1 MHSIFAMASGHH
13 VWFTELLRRYGYLAL
28 FGIIAAQDIGVPTLV
43 PGTLLLIFAGY
54 LSSTHTLNPVI
65 CGLVATAGSVSGATV
80 LFQIARLGGDTFVRR
95 FGRFIQLDKE
105 HRAELEQTLWR
116 WGVPAWVVIRL
127 IPGFRDVLTIVAGI
141 GGMSYRRFALLT
153 TAATLIWAY
162 ACVFVGMLLGR
173 HWFRA
178 GGAVAV
184 SGRIAAV
191 VLVVVVVFMLLAAR
205 GVRARRTW
213 LMDQRMALVVMGWRR
228 DVAARIPIARS
239 LQAANR
245 HILGWRRDLAARL
258 PMSCVLQTA
267 NRQMLEWCRD
277 LAVRLRLSHRA
288 RVANRHLLAE
298 QRDLADRTQ
307 LARERGR
314 RLSDEGTDPRR

>member
-1 MHSIFAMASGHH
+1 MHSVFAMTSSHH
-13 VWFTELLRRYGYLAL
+13 VWFIELIRRYGYLAL

-43 PGTLLLIFAGY
+43 PGALLLIFAGY
-54 LSSTHTLNPVI
+54 LASTHTLNPVI
-65 CGLVATAGSVSGATV
+65 CGLVATAGSLSGASV
-80 LFQIARLGGDTFVRR
+80 LFHIARLGGDAFIRR

-105 HRAELEQTLWR
+105 RSVQLEQTLWR
-116 WGVPAWVVIRL
+116 WGLPAWVVFRL
-127 IPGFRDVLTIVAGI
+127 IPGFRDALTIVAGI

-162 ACVFVGMLLGR
+162 TCVFVGMLLGR

-178 GGAVAV
+178 GGAVAA
-184 SGRIAAV
+184 SGRIAA
-191 VLVVVVVFMLLAAR
+191 LVVVVVVVMLLAAS
-205 GVRARRTW
+205 RARAQRAW

-228 DVAARIPIARS
+228 DLAARLPMSRS

-245 HILGWRRDLAARL
+245 LMLG
-258 PMSCVLQTA
+258 
-267 NRQMLEWCRD
+267 WCRD
-277 LAVRLRLSHRA
+277 LAVRLRITHWV
-288 RVANRHLLAE
+288 RVANGHWLAWR
-298 QRDLADRTQ
+298 RDLVSRAQ